1 MQFHR
6 CKTTTLPLLHPIK
19 CFSRKRTLTIV
30 LLYWQEEDTFRRSL
44 GADRFILPMTSLA
57 AKNHFLCS
65 ANRPDRFGPIMNTN
79 QVCTWVDLKL
89 YENKTWLL
97 YAFVLLERRSDFA
110 LGCCLYVYL
119 HHGSLNRTCTR
130 KIFPKPITSPTRV
143 YIPTIFFDCSCFK
156 PSETV
161 IDHMTLSWFE
171 DTGWYGVNYSHAE
184 PFLWGSG
191 AWTQHA
197 RLHTLEDLVH
207 QGHYGLV
214 CCRSRLWLGFAI
226 VLSVCSI
233 FRLFLFSSVSETLAM
248 S

>member
-119 HHGSLNRTCTR
+119 HHGSLNRTCTL
-130 KIFPKPITSPTRV
+130 KIFPKPITSPTR
-143 YIPTIFFDCSCFK
+143 
-156 PSETV
+156 PS
-161 IDHMTLSWFE
+161 
-171 DTGWYGVNYSHAE
+171 
-184 PFLWGSG
+184 FLNV
-191 AWTQHA
+191 
-197 RLHTLEDLVH
+197 L
-207 QGHYGLV
+207 
-214 CCRSRLWLGFAI
+214 
-226 VLSVCSI
+226 VLSHPKPWLITWHCPGSKTRVGMEWTTRTQNLSCGDRVRERSMLGYTLLKILYIKGIMVSYVVGQGCDWGLQSSCQSSQFSDYFCSP
-233 FRLFLFSSVSETLAM
+233 M
-248 S
+248 